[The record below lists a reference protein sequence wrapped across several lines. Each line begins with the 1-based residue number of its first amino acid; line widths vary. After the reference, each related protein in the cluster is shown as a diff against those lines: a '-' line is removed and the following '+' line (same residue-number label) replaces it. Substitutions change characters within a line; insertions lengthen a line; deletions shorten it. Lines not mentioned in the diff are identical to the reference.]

1 MAKKEKGTAGKYDSS
16 SIEIQGGL
24 DGVRKNASMYLGSTG
39 VDGIW
44 KAVGELLDNG
54 VDEHLAGRNKAVM
67 LHVDKDGSYWVL
79 DQGKGIPQ
87 GVKEVHM
94 LVNGKNVVNKIPTMQ
109 AIFGELHTSGK
120 YRSEAYKNSIGT
132 HGIGSKGTN
141 ATSEFFDVVTCYKGE
156 WFSVGFKKGKVTSQ
170 VAKLK
175 KAPKGPGGTPLKGGT
190 CIHFKPDPTIYSVKA
205 FPPSMASEWAEMTA
219 YLNPGLGI
227 VLSSAKGKKTYLSKK
242 GATEYVEKR
251 IEKLKAEPVVK
262 ETFEFKS
269 DVGEVVLA
277 FTNAENN
284 DVRGFT
290 NGLHNKEGGT
300 HVSSAIDGLYD
311 GLCQALV
318 KAGKEKLVY
327 AKQKKGDKGKKTI
340 FKVSDLKEGVV
351 GLVNA
356 KLHKAEF
363 SSQDKSK
370 LTDARMGKPFAELI
384 VKAAGEFFKKHP
396 KVAVALAERAGKLAA
411 LKTNFAMSK
420 KQLTELNKLKKKG
433 LSANYLPP
441 VSGKA
446 SEREIFV
453 VEGESA
459 GGPAKQARFPH
470 QGVLPIRGK
479 IKNVIAAKGDKGLE
493 SEDILNIL
501 AAIGYDPK
509 AADPF
514 AKLATGKIIYLADPD
529 PDGHHINCLLLGL
542 TYKYLPEAF
551 ERGMVYVAK
560 TPEYYAIY
568 KGKMYTADGARA
580 LRLKMDKDKVPAS
593 IKPIHIKGWGEINPA
608 VMRVLGMDAKTRTL
622 IQIKP
627 LTESDTEFHNLMC
640 ESPDSR
646 RKLAGFVE

>member
-1 MAKKEKGTAGKYDSS
+1 MAKDKKVAEYNSS

-24 DGVRKNASMYLGSTG
+24 SGIRKNLSMYIGSTG
-39 VDGIW
+39 ADGIW
-44 KAVGELLDNG
+44 KIAGELLDNG

-87 GVKEVHM
+87 GTKEVQVH
-94 LVNGKNVVNKIPTMQ
+94 VNGKDIINKIPTMQ
-109 AIFGELHTSGK
+109 AVFGELHTSGK
-120 YRSEAYKNSIGT
+120 YRSDAYKNSIGT

-141 ATSEFFDVVTCYKGE
+141 AASEFFDVVTFFKDNWY
-156 WFSVGFKKGKVTSQ
+156 SVGFKKGKITSPVQ
-170 VAKLK
+170 KLK
-175 KAPKGPGGTPLKGGT
+175 KAPKGPNGTPLKGGT
-190 CIHFKPDPTIYSVKA
+190 CIHFKPDLTLFTAKA
-205 FPPSMASEWAEMTA
+205 FAPSLAAEWAEMTA

-227 VLSSAKGKKTYLSKK
+227 VLSSAKGKKTFLSKK
-242 GATEYVEKR
+242 GATEYVDKR
-251 IEKLKAEPVVK
+251 IEKLKAERVVK

-269 DVGEVVLA
+269 DVGEIVLA

-290 NGLHNKEGGT
+290 NGLQNKEGGT
-300 HVSSAIDGLYD
+300 HVASAIDGLYD
-311 GLCQALV
+311 SLCQALV

-327 AKQKKGDKGKKTI
+327 AKQKKGDKGKKSI
-340 FKVSDLKEGVV
+340 FKVSDLKEGIV

-370 LTDARMGKPFAELI
+370 LTDARMGKPFAELV
-384 VKAAGEFFKKHP
+384 VKAGLEFFKKHP
-396 KVAVALAERAGKLAA
+396 KTAVALAERAGKLAA

-420 KQLTELNKLKKKG
+420 KQLTELSKLKKRG
-433 LSANYLPP
+433 LSSNYLPP
-441 VSGKA
+441 VSGKPH
-446 SEREIFV
+446 ERELFI

-493 SEDILNIL
+493 SEDIMNIL
-501 AAIGYDPK
+501 AALGYDPK
-509 AADPF
+509 AADPY
-514 AKLATGKIIYLADPD
+514 AKLSFGRIIWLADPD
-529 PDGHHINCLLLGL
+529 PDGHHINCLGL
-542 TYKYLPEAF
+542 ALNYKYLPEMF
-551 ERGMVYVAK
+551 ERSMVYVAK

-580 LRLKMDKDKVPAS
+580 LRTKMDKDKVPAS
-593 IKPIHIKGWGEINPA
+593 IKPIHIKGWGEINPS
-608 VMRVLGMDAKTRTL
+608 VMRVLGMNSGTRTL
-622 IQIKP
+622 IKLKP
-627 LTESDTEFHNLMC
+627 LTEADAEFHNLMC